1 MHEFSP
7 PRIKGRPA
15 LGDPSGLQR
24 RLVAIL
30 QASPAPTICVAQE
43 RQDDGDQMVAGSAL
57 LHRIR
62 SRVTALQRLGM
73 RSGDVLVSGAVGAER
88 VEDALACIVGGFA
101 YWPAAGQ
108 ERLGDGPLVTDSG
121 SALVWLRNPP
131 AHEAAEA
138 TMLHQP
144 PAALPIRMTV
154 ALHDAMQPGGRQI
167 RVLVSTTSG
176 SPPFAVNAQTIAR
189 LGSTLRRRLGIK
201 RQSVRFCAAPT
212 ESAVGVLLD
221 LLPGIAARQVMVVP
235 SELSPG
241 TETIM
246 SAMVRYH
253 PDSLTLT
260 LAQARALAHTT
271 LEQEVRTALRQT
283 ALLIAD
289 THPIP
294 RDLREHF
301 AAITARL
308 DVGYILPE
316 AGDAYLV

>member
-1 MHEFSP
+1 MHDFPP
-7 PRIKGRPA
+7 PRIEGRPA
-15 LGDPSGLQR
+15 LVDPSGLQR
-24 RLVAIL
+24 RLIAIL

-43 RQDDGDQMVAGSAL
+43 RQDDGDQMVAGAAL
-57 LHRIR
+57 LLRIR
-62 SRVTALQRLGM
+62 NRVTAFQRLGM
-73 RSGDVLVSGAVGAER
+73 QSGDVLVSGAVGVER

-101 YWPAAGQ
+101 YWPAAEQ
-108 ERLGDGPLVTDSG
+108 QRLGDGPLVTDSA
-121 SALVWLRNPP
+121 SALVWLRSPP
-131 AHEAAEA
+131 AHEAAGES
-138 TMLHQP
+138 MFHQP

-167 RVLVSTTSG
+167 RVLAGTTSG

-201 RQSVRFCAAPT
+201 RQSVRFCAAPA

-241 TETIM
+241 TDTIM
-246 SAMVRYH
+246 RAIVRYH
-253 PDSLTLT
+253 PDSMTLT
-260 LAQARALAHTT
+260 VAQAHAFAQTT
-271 LEQEVRTALRQT
+271 LDHEVRTAFRNT

-294 RDLREHF
+294 RDLRAHF
-301 AAITARL
+301 AALTSRL
-308 DVGYILPE
+308 DVAYILPE